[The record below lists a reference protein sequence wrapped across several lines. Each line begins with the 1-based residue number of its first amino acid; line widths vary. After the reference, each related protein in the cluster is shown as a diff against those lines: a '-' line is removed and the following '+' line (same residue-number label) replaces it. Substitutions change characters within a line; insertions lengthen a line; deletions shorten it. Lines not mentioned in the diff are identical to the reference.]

1 MNVRNYAL
9 YYPTIEFQD
18 YEWLWSAALLWDRI
32 YRIVPDTYIP
42 NDQDEIRALVDTGEI
57 GIPINPGDYAQDIA
71 QEFIN
76 KLDTEHWDASA
87 LTYDIPDGYRLLHQD
102 KVDVKLRDLLI
113 TKGNVENSGEWLHVP
128 VEFAAH
134 YMTYLANA
142 IAEKN
147 NLSILSDCTPAWASA
162 TYFKYNGEVEDFPR
176 QDLSQLLATIVVR
189 DFIPDDIMSIDPK
202 KIIKF
207 RQKYRDERQRFMLSI
222 KSAATRISACKD
234 PAVIR
239 DQIEDIKKDI
249 ESSLKDYR
257 RSLGVLN
264 ITGLTG
270 IKSLT
275 FPALTKVACM
285 ITGQELNVQTL
296 AVVSTLGFAIGLVS
310 GLSELS
316 HRKKRLS
323 KESDYSYLVHLR
335 RNWKKCARYDN
346 DYNYYLCREMEEFIN
361 D

>member
-1 MNVRNYAL
+1 MNDQNYAL

-32 YRIVPDTYIP
+32 YRIVPDAYIP
-42 NDQDEIRALVDTGEI
+42 DDHDNIKALVDTGEI
-57 GIPINPGDYAQDIA
+57 GIPINPGDYAKDIA
-71 QEFIN
+71 QEFVN
-76 KLDTEHWDASA
+76 KLDSENWDAAA
-87 LTYDIPDGYRLLHQD
+87 LSYDIPNNYRRLHHD
-102 KVDVKLRDLLI
+102 KVDVKLRELI
-113 TKGNVENSGEWLHVP
+113 IAKGKGENNGQWLHVP

-147 NLSILSDCTPAWASA
+147 NLSILSDSAPAWTSS

-176 QDLSQLLATIVVR
+176 EDLSQLLATVVVR

-202 KIIKF
+202 DIVKF
-207 RQKYRDERQRFMLSI
+207 RQKYRDERKRFMLSI
-222 KSAATRISACKD
+222 KSAATQISRCKD
-234 PAVIR
+234 PSVIR

-257 RSLGVLN
+257 RSLEVLN

-275 FPALTKVACM
+275 FPALTKVACI
-285 ITGQELNVQTL
+285 ITGQEINVETL
-296 AVVSTLGFAIGLVS
+296 IIVSALGFAVGLVS

-316 HRKKRLS
+316 HKKYKLS
-323 KESDYSYLVHLR
+323 KESDYSYLMHLQ
-335 RNWKKCARYDN
+335 RNWKKCAMYDN